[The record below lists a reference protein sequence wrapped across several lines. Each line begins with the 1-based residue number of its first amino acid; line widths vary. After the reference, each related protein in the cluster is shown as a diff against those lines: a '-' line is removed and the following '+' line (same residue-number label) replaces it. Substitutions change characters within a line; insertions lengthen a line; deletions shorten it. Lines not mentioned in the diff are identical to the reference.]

1 MDFLKKFIE
10 VFYKKNAFDEIVE
23 KNYILPAL
31 LTFIFSIT
39 LFNILKISIGYD
51 KYKEIMVNQMEQNLE
66 EIKENLKKQD
76 LTPDEREQRLENYR
90 KVYLTT
96 ISLPLIVLTFIASGI
111 FLQPISVFIQAFA
124 FSSLFILFPKLNL
137 QYSFR
142 KLLLILI
149 YSKSAIILGTFL
161 TLIFSIIF
169 QNPMFSFS
177 LTNLIPYELVLNNNY
192 LKLLKST
199 LYHIEPFSILSL
211 VLLSIGLNRVFNF
224 PVKNAFS
231 GVFGIYFVFL
241 ISNYIFFLL
250 FFK

>member
-10 VFYKKNAFDEIVE
+10 VLYKNSAFDEIAE

-51 KYKEIMVNQMEQNLE
+51 RYKEIMVSQMEQNLE
-66 EIKENLKKQD
+66 EIEKNLKKQE
-76 LTPDEREQRLENYR
+76 LTAEEREQRLENYK

-96 ISLPLIVLTFIASGI
+96 ISLPIIILTFIASGI
-111 FLQPISVFIQAFA
+111 FLQPISIFIQAFA
-124 FSSLFILFPKLNL
+124 FSLLFMLFPKLNL
-137 QYSFR
+137 PYSFR
-142 KLLLILI
+142 KLLSILI
-149 YSKSAIILGTFL
+149 YSKSAIILGAFI

-177 LTNLIPYELVLNNNY
+177 LTNLIPYEFVSNNNY
-192 LKLLKST
+192 LKILKST

-211 VLLSIGLNRVFNF
+211 ILLSIGLNRVFKF
-224 PVKNAFS
+224 PIRNAFL
-231 GVFGIYFVFL
+231 GVFGIYFAFL

-250 FFK
+250 FL